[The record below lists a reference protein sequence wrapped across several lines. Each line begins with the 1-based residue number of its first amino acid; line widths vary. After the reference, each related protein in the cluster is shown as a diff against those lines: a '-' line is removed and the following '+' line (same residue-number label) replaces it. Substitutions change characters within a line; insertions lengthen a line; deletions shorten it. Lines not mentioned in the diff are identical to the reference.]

1 MNIARPY
8 FLVGGLNAGNV
19 GRAVRMLHPYA
30 VDVSSGIET
39 GGAKDPEKMAAFF
52 AAVRKEDEV

>member
-1 MNIARPY
+1 MDIARPY

-30 VDVSSGIET
+30 VDISSGIET

>member
-19 GRAVRMLHPYA
+19 GRAVRMLRPYA

-39 GGAKDPEKMAAFF
+39 GGAKDPEKNGGFCC
-52 AAVRKEDEV
+52 RSQKGR